1 MTTRRRHH
9 DNPLFVD
16 LDAPDEEYDD
26 RPRRPS
32 RTKRK
37 EAVEALQALG
47 VRLVELPTDRLAK
60 VTMPDSLR
68 DAVREAQRISDFE
81 GRRRQLQYIGRLMR
95 DVDPEPLQAAI
106 DAFDGVSAVENAR
119 LHRLERLRAEIMDDE
134 RVLERVLAD
143 HPGADIQYLRQLRRN
158 ALKERELSKPPK
170 AFRTLFQLLKELEGS
185 HDEAPPE
192 VDAGNTNDTAADQG
206 RP

>member
-16 LDAPDEEYDD
+16 LDAPDESYDD

-60 VTMPDSLR
+60 VNMPDSLR

-119 LHRLERLRAEIMDDE
+119 LHRLERLRNDIMENE
-134 RVLERVLAD
+134 RVLESVLAE

-158 ALKERELSKPPK
+158 ALKERELNKPPK
-170 AFRTLFQLLKELEGS
+170 AFRTLFQILKELEAGNGAVPPDE
-185 HDEAPPE
+185 DEAAGT
-192 VDAGNTNDTAADQG
+192 DATDQS
-206 RP
+206 